1 MKKLLSQSVQMMG
14 EATAAFPWRDPAAY
28 SDWLAQTYFY
38 VRHSTRL
45 LAVAAGRFGH
55 DPRGDALHHRFGHHM
70 GEENRHEL
78 LALND
83 LKHMKTGTIERF
95 TELPSTR
102 SFYEV
107 QYAKIVMQDPNALFG
122 YILPLEIASAKFGRA
137 ACDAAKEAFG
147 AACVSFL
154 KVHVEEDPD
163 HVDKALQAVEGLGG
177 REEALIAASIEQTAF
192 GYCAMLEQIV
202 ERARTS
208 AGRFNVPSTTAS
220 AVS

>member
-1 MKKLLSQSVQMMG
+1 MKKLLSQAVQTMG
-14 EATAAFPWRDPAAY
+14 DASNAFPWKDPAAY

-83 LKHMKTGTIERF
+83 LKHMKTGTIELF

-107 QYAKIVMQDPNALFG
+107 QYAKVVMQDPMALFG
-122 YILPLEIASAKFGRA
+122 YILPLEILSAQHGRA
-137 ACDAAKEAFG
+137 ACDAAKAAFG
-147 AACVSFL
+147 APCVSFL
-154 KVHVEEDPD
+154 KVHVEEDAD
-163 HVDKALQAVEGLGG
+163 HVEKALQALEGLSA
-177 REEALIAASIEQTAF
+177 REESLISASIEQTAY
-192 GYCAMLEQIV
+192 GYRSMLEQIV
-202 ERARTS
+202 ERSRAN
-208 AGRFNVPSTTAS
+208 AGRFSGLTTAS
-220 AVS
+220 ALS